1 MLALKPQQIHVRG
14 RLGLIVAIEE
24 WENGGAIEI
33 SCAGITDRLV
43 FNGAGALLHIG
54 QRVDT
59 PAPEKEGL
67 PSGQE
72 TPKEKPAH
80 AANG

>member
-54 QRVDT
+54 QRVDG
-59 PAPEKEGL
+59 PPVAEKEGL
-67 PSGQE
+67 PSGPEPVKQ
-72 TPKEKPAH
+72 TLT
-80 AANG
+80 G